1 MMLRRKNGT
10 LCLQTKDERVDSVIL
25 SEARSAKSK
34 DPGMENE
41 KLKMAKSFFVF
52 QYSLFILFVALLAS
66 SAVAGK
72 RATLGSFDGFVERMG
87 AGTRELGRGNTGSAD
102 TASMPAAYWNPAIL
116 GFRQDFGYSLSAE
129 KRDLDRMGGSLGL
142 ESPVG
147 KRMGVGFAMLYRGDL
162 AFDVI
167 NEDDET
173 MGTATPY
180 FTMMYLGFAYRVTRR
195 DAFGLSLSMSY
206 DNMDIAE
213 YYDGVELVDDYRSP
227 VTLNLSWLR
236 QWNEQWSTSVVI
248 RNLSFSKNLSAKWSK
263 NTSTDNSVASTDGV
277 RPKVLQIGLGYRS
290 KVMGKPV
297 YAWMEAIDYQVAD
310 TLIAFDSEL
319 HVWTGRVGFEC
330 EVIPDGTLRLGM
342 DDLDWTVGA
351 GYKFRIRIGKK
362 KYPFDVNYALIYE
375 SEAGLWTPLS
385 FGLRG
390 YIP

>member
-1 MMLRRKNGT
+1 MMLRRK
-10 LCLQTKDERVDSVIL
+10 TKDERRESVIL
-25 SEARSAKSK
+25 SYTKLRTLVLKLSYPLWGKRSASK
-34 DPGMENE
+34 DLG
-41 KLKMAKSFFVF
+41 LIFVM
-52 QYSLFILFVALLAS
+52 LLLLTI
-66 SAVAGK
+66 SAFAGK
-72 RATLGSFDGFVERMG
+72 KATLGSFDGFVERMG

-116 GFRQDFGYSLSAE
+116 GFREHLSYNLNAE

-142 ESPVG
+142 EGPVG
-147 KRMGVGFAMLYRGDL
+147 KRMGIGFAMLYRGDL
-162 AFDVI
+162 DFDVI

-173 MGTATPY
+173 MGSATPY
-180 FTMMYLGFAYRVTRR
+180 FTMMYLGLAYRATRR
-195 DAFGLSLSMSY
+195 DAFGLSFSMSY

-213 YYDGVELVDDYRSP
+213 YYEGVAEVVDDYRSP
-227 VTLNLSWLR
+227 VTVNLSWIR
-236 QWNEQWSTSVVI
+236 QWNEKWSTSVVI
-248 RNLSFSKNLSAKWSK
+248 RNLSFSKNLSAEWSK
-263 NTSTDNSVASTDGV
+263 NTSTDNSVESTDGV
-277 RPKVLQIGLGYRS
+277 RPKVLQIGVGYRS
-290 KVMGKPV
+290 KVLGKPV

-310 TLIAFDSEL
+310 TLLAFDPDL

-330 EVIPDGTLRLGM
+330 EVIPDGTLRVGM

-351 GYKFRIRIGKK
+351 GYKFMIRIGKK

>member
-1 MMLRRKNGT
+1 MEQNNKWT
-10 LCLQTKDERVDSVIL
+10 LCHTMGVLSGCDVVLTGADNLYVGLRYDTDFCDSPYVLCKGQGLNAYERKVI
-25 SEARSAKSK
+25 EAIGIPCVEHK
-34 DPGMENE
+34 P
-41 KLKMAKSFFVF
+41 
-52 QYSLFILFVALLAS
+52 LA
-66 SAVAGK
+66 
-72 RATLGSFDGFVERMG
+72 
-87 AGTRELGRGNTGSAD
+87 RELYLNVKETEQ
-102 TASMPAAYWNPAIL
+102 MPAAYWNPAIL
-116 GFRQDFGYSLSAE
+116 GFRENFAYTLNAE

-142 ESPVG
+142 ESKIG

-162 AFDVI
+162 NFDVI

-180 FTMMYLGFAYRVTRR
+180 FTMMYLGFAYRATRR

-206 DNMDIAE
+206 DNLDIAE

-236 QWNEQWSTSVVI
+236 QWNDKWSTSVVI
-248 RNLSFSKNLSAKWSK
+248 RNLSFSENLSAKWSK

-290 KVMGKPV
+290 KVMGRPV
-297 YAWMEAIDYQVAD
+297 YAWMEALDYQVAD
-310 TLIAFDSEL
+310 TLLAFDPDL

-330 EVIPDGTLRLGM
+330 EIIPDGTLRLGM
-342 DDLDWTVGA
+342 DDLDWMVGA

-362 KYPFDVNYALIYE
+362 RYPFDVNYALIYE
-375 SEAGLWTPLS
+375 TEAGIWTPLS

>member
-52 QYSLFILFVALLAS
+52 QYSLFILFVAFLAS